1 MSYDPTKT
9 YVTATDWCVSYETSS
24 AFEGV
29 KLNVHRFDPDAPNRF
44 GGRGVSHRHEAHDGR
59 RFATDLDAHRYALEA
74 GLIAEYVPAVA
85 R

>member
-29 KLNVHRFDPDAPNRF
+29 KLNVHQFDPYASNRF
-44 GGRGVSHRHEAHDGR
+44 GGRGVSYRHAEHDGR
-59 RFATDLDAHRYALEA
+59 MFSTDLAAHEYALEA
-74 GLIAEYVPAVA
+74 GLIAEFDPAVL